1 MMRVLKEITD
11 WDVPNHTYFVT
22 GGKDK
27 MFAYIK
33 ASGNVIEE
41 FVQPLPFSTTRRKFK
56 EVENTWG
63 FIPKVAEVVEL
74 AGIQYKVPGSNGAVY
89 TVTDDHGVWSCSCPS
104 AKWQKGDCKHV
115 KKIKLSAQ

>member
-1 MMRVLKEITD
+1 MRVLKEITD

-63 FIPKVAEVVEL
+63 FIPKVAEVVPDGFVKIVLGSKGERYTITEVS
-74 AGIQYKVPGSNGAVY
+74 GIRQ
-89 TVTDDHGVWSCSCPS
+89 CSCPGFKFRS
-104 AKWQKGDCKHV
+104 KCRHAEQ
-115 KKIKLSAQ
+115 